1 MNTDEESIT
10 YRRSDIISILRDLNE
25 IVVSL
30 DRIGSEF
37 ESLSGEDEYNRLVE
51 EFLTEWEV
59 FNKLSR
65 ARTLLQDAFSNDLGT
80 DDKDELEREFQDL
93 EIWSRNSTHPR
104 NDGSS
109 T

>member
-1 MNTDEESIT
+1 MNKDEESIT

-37 ESLSGEDEYNRLVE
+37 EGLSGEDEYNRLVE
-51 EFLTEWEV
+51 EFLTEWKV
-59 FNKLSR
+59 INKLSR
-65 ARTLLQDAFSNDLGT
+65 ARTLLQDAFSYDLGP
-80 DDKDELEREFQDL
+80 DDMCELEREFKDL
-93 EIWSRNSTHPR
+93 EYWSRNATRPR